1 MCAESFA
8 FAEFLRDT
16 SSKKVYD
23 DSHASSC
30 VGTLRTDGYEGYCY
44 AGEIALRNGRNSTKE
59 GA

>member
-1 MCAESFA
+1 MVGGIFHKMCAESFA

-30 VGTLRTDGYEGYCY
+30 VGTDMKDIAMLGKLR
-44 AGEIALRNGRNSTKE
+44 
-59 GA
+59 